1 MKHEVNKIEVEPR
14 VGSDS
19 ESDIVGLVTR
29 HVLSVGDYSQSDC
42 WIVELWCNL
51 PYLLNFRP

>member
-19 ESDIVGLVTR
+19 NSGIVGLVTC
-29 HVLSVGDYSQSDC
+29 HVLSEGDTS
-42 WIVELWCNL
+42 
-51 PYLLNFRP
+51 R